1 MSSTTV
7 HSNTQEKAK
16 IVASEIYFTEK
27 TIEVPRDAKTNK
39 INTLESGITS
49 YIQEQGS
56 LEIPAGNGMVNA
68 KGEMTLQNGNVAHVT
83 PEDVKTLAKYDKERK
98 EKENK
103 LQAKQQVEITR

>member
-7 HSNTQEKAK
+7 HSNTQEKTK

-39 INTLESGITS
+39 LNTLENGITS

-56 LEIPAGNGMVNA
+56 IEIPVGNGMVNA
-68 KGEMTLQNGNVAHVT
+68 KGEMVLQNGNVAHVT
-83 PEDVKTLAKYDKERK
+83 PEDIRTLAKYDKERK
-98 EKENK
+98 EQANK
-103 LQAKQQVEITR
+103 LQAKEQVETVR